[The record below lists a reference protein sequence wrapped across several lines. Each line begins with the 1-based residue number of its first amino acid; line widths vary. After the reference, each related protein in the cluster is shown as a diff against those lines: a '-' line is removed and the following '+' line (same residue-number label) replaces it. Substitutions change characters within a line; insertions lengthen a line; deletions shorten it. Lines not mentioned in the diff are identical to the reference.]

1 LEVQGGPFSDT
12 EVADFEARPH
22 YRDAVQLRRWDEDAK
37 SPSAQTPLLEH
48 FRQYVEAA
56 VKPQARR

>member
-1 LEVQGGPFSDT
+1 L
-12 EVADFEARPH
+12 
-22 YRDAVQLRRWDEDAK
+22 DEDAK
-37 SPSAQTPLLEH
+37 SPSAQTPPLEH